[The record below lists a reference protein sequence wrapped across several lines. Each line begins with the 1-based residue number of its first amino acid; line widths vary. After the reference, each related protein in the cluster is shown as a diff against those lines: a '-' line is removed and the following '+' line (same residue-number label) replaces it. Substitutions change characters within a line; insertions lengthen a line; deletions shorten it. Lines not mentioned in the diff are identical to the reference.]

1 MTVKKKPKKKSKK
14 RKNSKKKKSNKLIL
28 PVISFAIISSAVF
41 FFFFYGY
48 KLSLPKPPENLLSP
62 AELQTDTTDVVK
74 PDISDAILHS
84 VKLLGIESG
93 NLRSYTKD
101 DVQYFKITIDKSR
114 MDLNFANLIITG
126 QIEISKGQVNSARE
140 LYNNQ
145 RQIMDISD
153 SEGNKFIVTLVYSK
167 KTTVVDNKAELAI
180 VIDDFGYFDSDYL
193 QEFLDMDKNVTFSIL
208 PLEHFSTHVM
218 NKAIEAG
225 HETMIHMPM
234 EPIDYPHNN
243 PGPNAIYVHMKEKEI
258 RNMVQKYIK
267 ALPLCI
273 GSNNHMGSLVT
284 SDCDVMKIVLEEIN
298 KSNLYFIDSRTS
310 VNSVAYDVAR
320 DMMIPTFKNS
330 MFLDTEPLNNT
341 TYQNKLKRLKKM
353 SQSNSKMLVIAHCNS
368 EKQLRYLKR
377 FINDVKNDYKLI
389 PVSRLFSSN
398 LPDIL

>member
-1 MTVKKKPKKKSKK
+1 MAVKKTKKKRTKK
-14 RKNSKKKKSNKLIL
+14 RKSSKKKNNKLVLPITIFVIL
-28 PVISFAIISSAVF
+28 ITIVF
-41 FFFFYGY
+41 FFFIYGY
-48 KLSLPKPPENLLSP
+48 KLSLPKPPDNLLSP
-62 AELQTDTTDVVK
+62 SNPQPDTIDIVK
-74 PDISDAILHS
+74 PDLSEAILHS
-84 VKLLGIESG
+84 IKLLGIEPG
-93 NLRSYTKD
+93 NIHSYTKD
-101 DVQYFKITIDKSR
+101 GVQRYKITIDKSR

-126 QIEISKGQVNSARE
+126 QIEISGGQVDSARE

-153 SEGNKFIVTLVYSK
+153 SEGNKFLITLVYSK
-167 KTTVVDNKAELAI
+167 ESTVVDNQSELAI

-193 QEFLDMDKNVTFSIL
+193 QEFLDMDKNITFSIL
-208 PLEHFSTHVM
+208 PLEHFSVHVM
-218 NKAIEAG
+218 NKAVEAG

-234 EPIDYPHNN
+234 EPIDYPHHN

-258 RNMVQKYIK
+258 RNMIQKYIK

-298 KSNLYFIDSRTS
+298 KNKLYFIDSRTS

-320 DMMIPTFKNS
+320 DMMVPAFKNS
-330 MFLDTEPLNNT
+330 MFLDSEPLNDT

-353 SQSNSKMLVIAHCNS
+353 SQSNTKMLVIAHCNTK
-368 EKQLRYLKR
+368 KQLRYLKR
-377 FINDVKNDYKLI
+377 FINDVKDNYKLI